1 MIDDHN
7 DSVNLNIKNNN
18 PLLNLLEAARPSQ
31 SRQSRS
37 PILVGLG
44 LGFLGNYLLGQYFG
58 NNNDQEIETLNR
70 NIKKQNKNIKVTNE
84 RIDILAKNVSDSV
97 NVIKKYFG

>member
-1 MIDDHN
+1 MFLDRRPLTLIDDNN
-7 DSVNLNIKNNN
+7 DSVNQNIKNN
-18 PLLNLLEAARPSQ
+18 PLLNLLEAAGPSQ

-58 NNNDQEIETLNR
+58 NKNDQDIETLNR
-70 NIKKQNKNIKVTNE
+70 NIQK
-84 RIDILAKNVSDSV
+84 
-97 NVIKKYFG
+97 